1 MSRLLRLFPK
11 AWRATYGDEVAEMLS
26 SSDRPWCDRLD
37 LVRAGVDLRTDQLI
51 HLVQGRTMLMRS
63 LRVIA
68 VALAALGLGGAAWVT
83 PQLAHGVGEIPMHWW
98 SSLAVLPLGVGIV
111 LAVVAW
117 RPRRHDRPA

>member
-1 MSRLLRLFPK
+1 MTRLLWLFPK
-11 AWRATYGDEVAEMLS
+11 AWRAAHGDEVADMLA
-26 SSDRPWCDRLD
+26 SSDRPWSDRLD

-51 HLVQGRTMLMRS
+51 HLVHGRTMLMRS
-63 LRVIA
+63 LRVTA
-68 VALAALGLGGAAWVT
+68 VALAVLGLGGAAWAT

-98 SSLAVLPLGVGIV
+98 SSLAVLPLAVGIV